1 MAKQDFIPKSQTPYV
16 NWHDTFLTQLTAQAA
31 TFGIAPAEVTGVQTQ
46 NGALHSKVTVATT
59 ADNSAKAAHAD
70 LSATISDSQATAR
83 GLARRIKAHPAYT
96 PVIGDQMGLIGPDD
110 TTDMTQQAPTLNAT
124 VKGGGVVEIT
134 FNKLNADGV
143 HIYGQRDGDSG
154 WVQLAKENY
163 SPYVDNRPLLA
174 AGKPETRK
182 YKGIFVVADAE
193 IGLESDV
200 VEATARP

>member
-1 MAKQDFIPKSQTPYV
+1 
-16 NWHDTFLTQLTAQAA
+16 
-31 TFGIAPAEVTGVQTQ
+31 
-46 NGALHSKVTVATT
+46 
-59 ADNSAKAAHAD
+59 
-70 LSATISDSQATAR
+70 
-83 GLARRIKAHPAYT
+83 
-96 PVIGDQMGLIGPDD
+96 
-110 TTDMTQQAPTLNAT
+110 
-124 VKGGGVVEIT
+124 VEIT

-143 HIYGQRDGDSG
+143 HIYSQRDGDSG